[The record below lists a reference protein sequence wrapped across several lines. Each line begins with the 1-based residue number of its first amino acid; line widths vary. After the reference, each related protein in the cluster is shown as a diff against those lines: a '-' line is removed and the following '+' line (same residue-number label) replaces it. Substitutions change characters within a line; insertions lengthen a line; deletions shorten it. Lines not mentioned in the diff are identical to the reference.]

1 MATTLNSLDYLLWGF
16 SSLLQ
21 VALFLLL
28 VRGRIYRRLPFFSF
42 NILTVLL
49 SGVAVWWTYHKH
61 GYTSQTSFSLAWG
74 LQALALAARGMAVG
88 ELCHRVLSA
97 YRGVWA
103 LAWRLMAGVAIF
115 LMAYAGLAAYSN
127 RDHLPAFILTA
138 ERGLELAAAGL
149 LLLLLAISH
158 YYGIRVPSPERLL
171 IVGLCAW
178 SLVQVLNDIGW
189 QIWLSSETYFAWAN
203 KIRMLSYQAAVLV
216 WIYAVRRPV
225 PAEQPQPA
233 MNAALY
239 NRVAP
244 EVNLR
249 LQALNDRLL
258 EIFKA

>member
-1 MATTLNSLDYLLWGF
+1 MAATLSSFDYLLWGF

-21 VALFLLL
+21 AGLFLQL
-28 VRGRIYRRLPFFSF
+28 VRREVYRRLPFFSIY
-42 NILTVLL
+42 ILTVVM
-49 SGVAVWWTYHKH
+49 SGAAVWWTYHKY
-61 GYTSQTSFSLAWG
+61 GYASLTSFSLAWV
-74 LQALALAARGMAVG
+74 LQALALVARGVAVG

-103 LAWRLMAGVAIF
+103 LAWRLMAGMSIF
-115 LMAYAGLAAYSN
+115 LMVYAGLAAYSN
-127 RDHLPAFILTA
+127 RDHLTAFILTA
-138 ERGLELAAAGL
+138 ERGVELAAAVL
-149 LLLLLAISH
+149 LMLLLAISH
-158 YYGIRVPSPERLL
+158 YYGIRVPTPERLL

-178 SLVQVLNDIGW
+178 SLVQVLNDIGFH
-189 QIWLSSETYFAWAN
+189 IWLSSETYFAWAN

-216 WIYAVRRPV
+216 WIFAVRRPL
-225 PAEQPQPA
+225 PTEQPQPA